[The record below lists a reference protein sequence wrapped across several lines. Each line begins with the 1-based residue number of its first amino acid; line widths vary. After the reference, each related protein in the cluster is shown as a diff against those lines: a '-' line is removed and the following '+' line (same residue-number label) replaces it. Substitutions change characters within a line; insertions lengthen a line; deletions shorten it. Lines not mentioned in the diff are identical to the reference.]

1 LHVRFSSS
9 DDDHTVADIHEGRLR
24 HGSEL
29 AEAVY
34 GKKKMT
40 TEDLVNLL
48 EAVNGNIAID
58 ECRVKLA
65 NGVVIMLEDKKKT
78 P

>member
-1 LHVRFSSS
+1 MEM
-9 DDDHTVADIHEGRLR
+9 T
-24 HGSEL
+24 
-29 AEAVY
+29 
-34 GKKKMT
+34 GKKGKRMT
-40 TEDLVNLL
+40 IEDLVGLL

>member
-1 LHVRFSSS
+1 MSDLAPPLKMPSSS
-9 DDDHTVADIHEGRLR
+9 QILTKL
-24 HGSEL
+24 
-29 AEAVY
+29 EAVMN

-40 TEDLVNLL
+40 IEDLVGLL
-48 EAVNGNIAID
+48 EAVNGNIAVD

>member
-1 LHVRFSSS
+1 MKDLAPLPKMPNSSQIL
-9 DDDHTVADIHEGRLR
+9 TKL
-24 HGSEL
+24 
-29 AEAVY
+29 EAVMN

-40 TEDLVNLL
+40 IEDLVGLL
-48 EAVNGNIAID
+48 EAVNGNIAVD

>member
-1 LHVRFSSS
+1 MRDLAPPPKMPNSSQIL
-9 DDDHTVADIHEGRLR
+9 TKL
-24 HGSEL
+24 
-29 AEAVY
+29 EAAMN

-78 P
+78 L

>member
-1 LHVRFSSS
+1 M
-9 DDDHTVADIHEGRLR
+9 DMEMT
-24 HGSEL
+24 
-29 AEAVY
+29 
-34 GKKKMT
+34 GKKAKRMT
-40 TEDLVNLL
+40 TEDLVGLL

-65 NGVVIMLEDKKKT
+65 NGVIIMLEDKKKT

>member
-1 LHVRFSSS
+1 MSDLAPPLKMPSSS
-9 DDDHTVADIHEGRLR
+9 QILTKL
-24 HGSEL
+24 
-29 AEAVY
+29 EAVMN

-40 TEDLVNLL
+40 IEDLVGLL
-48 EAVNGNIAID
+48 EAVNGNIAVD
-58 ECRVKLA
+58 EFRVKLA

>member
-1 LHVRFSSS
+1 MRDLAPPLKMSNSSQIL
-9 DDDHTVADIHEGRLR
+9 TKL
-24 HGSEL
+24 
-29 AEAVY
+29 EAVMN

-40 TEDLVNLL
+40 IEDLVGLL

>member
-1 LHVRFSSS
+1 MPNSSQIL
-9 DDDHTVADIHEGRLR
+9 TKL
-24 HGSEL
+24 
-29 AEAVY
+29 EAAMN

>member
-1 LHVRFSSS
+1 MTTMTTTTRMPNSSQIL
-9 DDDHTVADIHEGRLR
+9 TKL
-24 HGSEL
+24 
-29 AEAVY
+29 EAAMN
-34 GKKKMT
+34 GKKGKRMT
-40 TEDLVNLL
+40 IEDLVGLL

>member
-1 LHVRFSSS
+1 MKDLAPPPKMPSSS
-9 DDDHTVADIHEGRLR
+9 QILTKL
-24 HGSEL
+24 
-29 AEAVY
+29 EAAMN

>member
-1 LHVRFSSS
+1 MRDMAPLPKMPNSSQIL
-9 DDDHTVADIHEGRLR
+9 TKL
-24 HGSEL
+24 
-29 AEAVY
+29 EAVMN

-40 TEDLVNLL
+40 IEDLVGLL